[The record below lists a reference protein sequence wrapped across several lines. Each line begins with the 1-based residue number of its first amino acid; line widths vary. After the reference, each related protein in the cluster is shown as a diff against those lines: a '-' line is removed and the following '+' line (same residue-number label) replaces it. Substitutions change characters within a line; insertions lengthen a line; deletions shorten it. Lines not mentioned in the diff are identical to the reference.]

1 MQDISGI
8 PEEGQQ
14 LVNTYGEGRFRV
26 SGNLYEGSILILPDR
41 TLIWDLSD
49 IEHLSLADLSP
60 VTEEEQAIEI
70 LLVGCG
76 ANMVFIPDDIRKAL
90 RETGTVIDAMN
101 TGAAAR
107 TYNVL
112 MLEGRRVAAAL
123 IAL

>member
-1 MQDISGI
+1 LQDISGI

-49 IEHLSLADLSP
+49 IEQLSLADLSP
-60 VTEEEQAIEI
+60 VTEEEPAIEI

-76 ANMVFIPDDIRKAL
+76 ANMAFISDDIRNAL
-90 RETGTVIDAMN
+90 RQTGTVIDTMN

>member
-49 IEHLSLADLSP
+49 IEQLSLADLSP
-60 VTEEEQAIEI
+60 VTDEEPAIEI

-76 ANMVFIPDDIRKAL
+76 ANMAFISDDIRNAL
-90 RETGTVIDAMN
+90 RQTGTVIDTMN